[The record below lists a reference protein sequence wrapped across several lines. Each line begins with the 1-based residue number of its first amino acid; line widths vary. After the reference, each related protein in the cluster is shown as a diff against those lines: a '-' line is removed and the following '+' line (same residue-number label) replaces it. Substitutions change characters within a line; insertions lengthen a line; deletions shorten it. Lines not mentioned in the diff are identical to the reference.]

1 MNKIDKKNLL
11 IDFIL
16 ILITGGIW
24 NIWMQYR
31 QIRDF
36 NTCLETGRYSFFKWL
51 VLTLLTFGIYH
62 VYHEYKLTRNM
73 YESLLGKDNG
83 FEVGIIAGLVSA
95 TGAWIFVD
103 LYQQSILNGLRLEPL
118 KHNL

>member
-1 MNKIDKKNLL
+1 MPTTKKHNLL

-36 NTCLETGRYSFFKWL
+36 NICLGEKKYSFLKWL
-51 VLTLLTFGIYH
+51 FLTFITFGLYH
-62 VYHEYKLTRNM
+62 IYHEYKLTRNI
-73 YESLLGKDNG
+73 YESAGNLDNG
-83 FEVGIIAGLVSA
+83 LEIGIIAGLISA

-103 LYQQSILNGLRLEPL
+103 LYQQTLLNEMGAKALTS
-118 KHNL
+118 

>member
-1 MNKIDKKNLL
+1 MNSIDKKNLI

-16 ILITGGIW
+16 ILLTGGLW

-36 NTCLETGRYSFFKWL
+36 NTWLGMKKYSFLFWL
-51 VLTLLTFGIYH
+51 ILTIITFGLYH
-62 VYHEYKLTRNM
+62 IYHEYKLTRDM
-73 YESLLGKDNG
+73 YQFITKSPNG
-83 FEVGIIAGLVSA
+83 FEVGLIAGIISA

-103 LYQQSILNGLRLEPL
+103 LYQQSILNSVSDF
-118 KHNL
+118 